1 MGRIVV
7 NKHFDVKSNI
17 TPESFAHK
25 GEIIISNEV
34 GFEGIFIKNNN
45 GEIFYIA
52 PTEGA
57 GADVPLEYKEYIEK
71 FVNENAE
78 IEMVAIIIA
87 IIKFARIYSRK
98 EDGREK
104 IGKDIT
110 RTEEFETKFL
120 KVINTFPFEYLEE
133 KFNGLKYSEILT
145 IFNWDVPTIIEYFN

>member
-1 MGRIVV
+1 MLYIYENYVVKTAKGGNFEVTLNFGDEDSEAKVIV
-7 NKHFDVKSNI
+7 NKD
-17 TPESFAHK
+17 
-25 GEIIISNEV
+25 
-34 GFEGIFIKNNN
+34 
-45 GEIFYIA
+45 
-52 PTEGA
+52 
-57 GADVPLEYKEYIEK
+57 IEK

-145 IFNWDVPTIIEYFN
+145 IFNWDVPSIIEYFN

>member
-1 MGRIVV
+1 MLYIYENYVVKTAKGGNFEVTLNFGDEDSEAKVIV
-7 NKHFDVKSNI
+7 
-17 TPESFAHK
+17 
-25 GEIIISNEV
+25 
-34 GFEGIFIKNNN
+34 NN
-45 GEIFYIA
+45 
-52 PTEGA
+52 
-57 GADVPLEYKEYIEK
+57 DIEK

-104 IGKDIT
+104 IGEDIT
-110 RTEEFETKFL
+110 KKEEFETKFL

-145 IFNWDVPTIIEYFN
+145 IFNWDVPSIIEYFN

>member
-1 MGRIVV
+1 MLYIYEDYVVKTAKGGNFEVTLNFGDEDSEAKVIV
-7 NKHFDVKSNI
+7 NKD
-17 TPESFAHK
+17 
-25 GEIIISNEV
+25 
-34 GFEGIFIKNNN
+34 
-45 GEIFYIA
+45 
-52 PTEGA
+52 
-57 GADVPLEYKEYIEK
+57 IEK

-110 RTEEFETKFL
+110 STEEFETKFL

-145 IFNWDVPTIIEYFN
+145 IFNWDVPSIIKYFN

>member
-1 MGRIVV
+1 MYIYENYVVKTAKGGNFEVTLNFGDEDSEAKVIV
-7 NKHFDVKSNI
+7 NKD
-17 TPESFAHK
+17 
-25 GEIIISNEV
+25 
-34 GFEGIFIKNNN
+34 
-45 GEIFYIA
+45 
-52 PTEGA
+52 
-57 GADVPLEYKEYIEK
+57 IEK

-145 IFNWDVPTIIEYFN
+145 IFNWDVPSIIEYFN

>member
-1 MGRIVV
+1 MLYIYENYVVKTAKGGNFEVTLNFGDEDSEAKVIV
-7 NKHFDVKSNI
+7 NKD
-17 TPESFAHK
+17 
-25 GEIIISNEV
+25 
-34 GFEGIFIKNNN
+34 
-45 GEIFYIA
+45 
-52 PTEGA
+52 
-57 GADVPLEYKEYIEK
+57 IEK

-110 RTEEFETKFL
+110 STEEFETKFL

-133 KFNGLKYSEILT
+133 KFNGLKYLEILT
-145 IFNWDVPTIIEYFN
+145 IFNWDVPSIIKYFN

>member
-1 MGRIVV
+1 MLYIYENYVVKTAKGGNFEVTLNFGDEDSEAKVIV
-7 NKHFDVKSNI
+7 NKD
-17 TPESFAHK
+17 
-25 GEIIISNEV
+25 
-34 GFEGIFIKNNN
+34 
-45 GEIFYIA
+45 
-52 PTEGA
+52 
-57 GADVPLEYKEYIEK
+57 IEK

-110 RTEEFETKFL
+110 STEEFETKFL

-145 IFNWDVPTIIEYFN
+145 IFNWDVPSIIKYFN

>member
-1 MGRIVV
+1 MLYIYENYVVKTAKGGNFEVTLNFGDEDSEAKVIV
-7 NKHFDVKSNI
+7 NKD
-17 TPESFAHK
+17 
-25 GEIIISNEV
+25 
-34 GFEGIFIKNNN
+34 
-45 GEIFYIA
+45 
-52 PTEGA
+52 
-57 GADVPLEYKEYIEK
+57 IEK

-133 KFNGLKYSEILT
+133 KFNGLKYTEILT

>member
-1 MGRIVV
+1 MLYIYENYVVKTAKGGNFEVTLNFGDEDSEAKVIV
-7 NKHFDVKSNI
+7 
-17 TPESFAHK
+17 
-25 GEIIISNEV
+25 
-34 GFEGIFIKNNN
+34 NN
-45 GEIFYIA
+45 
-52 PTEGA
+52 
-57 GADVPLEYKEYIEK
+57 DIEK
-71 FVNENAE
+71 FFNENAE

-120 KVINTFPFEYLEE
+120 KVINTFPFEYLVE

-145 IFNWDVPTIIEYFN
+145 IFNWDVPSIIEYFN

>member
-1 MGRIVV
+1 MLYIYENYVVKTAKGGNFEVTLNFGDEDSEAKVIV
-7 NKHFDVKSNI
+7 NKD
-17 TPESFAHK
+17 
-25 GEIIISNEV
+25 
-34 GFEGIFIKNNN
+34 
-45 GEIFYIA
+45 
-52 PTEGA
+52 
-57 GADVPLEYKEYIEK
+57 IEK
-71 FVNENAE
+71 FVSENAE

-145 IFNWDVPTIIEYFN
+145 IFNWDVPSIIEYFN

>member
-1 MGRIVV
+1 MLYIYENYVVKTAKGGNFEVTLNFGDEDSEAKVIV
-7 NKHFDVKSNI
+7 NKD
-17 TPESFAHK
+17 
-25 GEIIISNEV
+25 
-34 GFEGIFIKNNN
+34 
-45 GEIFYIA
+45 
-52 PTEGA
+52 
-57 GADVPLEYKEYIEK
+57 IEK

-110 RTEEFETKFL
+110 STEEFETKFL
-120 KVINTFPFEYLEE
+120 KVINTFPFEYLVE

-145 IFNWDVPTIIEYFN
+145 IFNWDVPSIIKYFN

>member
-1 MGRIVV
+1 MLYIYENYVVKTAKGGNFEVTLNFGDEDSEAKVIV
-7 NKHFDVKSNI
+7 NKD
-17 TPESFAHK
+17 
-25 GEIIISNEV
+25 
-34 GFEGIFIKNNN
+34 
-45 GEIFYIA
+45 
-52 PTEGA
+52 
-57 GADVPLEYKEYIEK
+57 IEK

>member
-1 MGRIVV
+1 MLYIYENYVVKTAKGGNFEVTLNFGDEDSEAKVIV
-7 NKHFDVKSNI
+7 NKD
-17 TPESFAHK
+17 
-25 GEIIISNEV
+25 
-34 GFEGIFIKNNN
+34 
-45 GEIFYIA
+45 
-52 PTEGA
+52 
-57 GADVPLEYKEYIEK
+57 IEK

-110 RTEEFETKFL
+110 STEEFETKFL

-145 IFNWDVPTIIEYFN
+145 IFNWDVPSIIEYFN